1 MVREQTAHYF
11 GIDLANVHSGRA
23 LLLASSD
30 TALGSCAV
38 VYNQQKYPVGLS
50 EYYTEFDN
58 LHNEYATEVII
69 RRYAGQLL
77 HLYPHGDASFDE
89 HADAQIYRVDARSNE
104 HLDWTE
110 HFRQRVEVSKEN
122 FKNFNITL
130 PENGIDALDWAYD
143 PSDDCH
149 YEAEDP
155 GQEPL
160 VTRES
165 IVKTIEKYPEVLA
178 GNDARD
184 DHVHRRVEYKKYD
197 ENHYMA
203 ADPELDLSETPMSAE
218 TPIEHYPEEPT
229 WDVREQSRCRQANAA
244 EVGTDVQDLVD
255 NSGHGADMEDIETPR
270 ASGSENIDCGPQ

>member
-1 MVREQTAHYF
+1 MSDEARSRDEHIEDAA
-11 GIDLANVHSGRA
+11 D
-23 LLLASSD
+23 SS
-30 TALGSCAV
+30 
-38 VYNQQKYPVGLS
+38 LS
-50 EYYTEFDN
+50 EYYEGFDN

-69 RRYAGQLL
+69 RRYAGRLL
-77 HLYPHGDASFDE
+77 HLYPHGYASFDE
-89 HADAQIYRVDARSNE
+89 HAEAQIYRVDARSNE

-122 FKNFNITL
+122 YKNFNITL
-130 PENGIDALDWAYD
+130 PEDGIDALDWAYD

-155 GQEPL
+155 GQEPS

-184 DHVHRRVEYKKYD
+184 DHVHRRVEVSEENWENFNITLPDMNDIDPLDWQYKKYD

-203 ADPELDLSETPMSAE
+203 ADPELDLSETPMSPE
-218 TPIEHYPEEPT
+218 TPIEHYPKEPT
-229 WDVREQSRCRQANAA
+229 WDVRGQSRCRQANAA
-244 EVGTDVQDLVD
+244 EIGTDVQDLVD